1 MTVEIKDR
9 TDLEA
14 RLDALFETSYDD
26 LRTLWRKLYRS
37 SPPPKL
43 SRDLLTLAIAWKL
56 QTQAQGG
63 LDAVSRR
70 KLKALAGIMAE
81 KGDLTQARLAQ
92 PKPGARL
99 MRVWRGETHH
109 VLVREDGFEW
119 QGERYASLSV
129 IARTITGTRWSGPR
143 FFGLS
148 KPVRTP
154 AADMEVRADG

>member
-1 MTVEIKDR
+1 MTVAIKDR
-9 TDLEA
+9 TDLAA
-14 RLDALFETSYDD
+14 RLDALPETSLED

-37 SPPPKL
+37 PPPPKL

-56 QTQAQGG
+56 QTQTWGG

-70 KLKALAGIMAE
+70 KLKTLAGVMAE
-81 KGDLTQARLAQ
+81 KGDLTQARLSQ

-143 FFGLS
+143 FFGLNRS
-148 KPVRTP
+148 AKET
-154 AADMEVRADG
+154 ADG